1 MNQVNA
7 KIADVTIKS
16 PTSNKDLRFNRIHK
30 LKFNKKSQEYH
41 AIIYLFN
48 SNFMYEVIHPMF
60 KRTFYGGPIQV
71 HGRSIFDADCRLQD
85 VQNVSKYVHPVWTP
99 HGRLLGTLSPMPSR
113 RFHKLV
119 GPYLDVLWAYTEG
132 D

>member
-1 MNQVNA
+1 MYVNQVNA

-16 PTSNKDLRFNRIHK
+16 PTSNKDLRFNRIHT
-30 LKFNKKSQEYH
+30 LKAYH

-48 SNFMYEVIHPMF
+48 SNFMHGVIHPMY

-85 VQNVSKYVHPVWTP
+85 VQNVSKYVHPVWAP
-99 HGRLLGTLSPMPSR
+99 HERLLGTLSPTPSR

-119 GPYLDVLWAYTEG
+119 GTYLDVLWT
-132 D
+132 